1 MLDPYM
7 QYSCGYWKN
16 ASNLAEA
23 QLHKMEL
30 LAQKLKLKPGMSI
43 LDLGC
48 GFGGLAKYL
57 AENYSVSVVGCT
69 ISEEQMKFGKELCK
83 GLPVEFYLC
92 DYREMKLTK
101 KFDRV
106 VSVGFMEHVGL
117 YNYRTVYKIAEKA
130 LKPDGLFVLHTMGVN
145 SNCSIEMNRW
155 LHEHIFPNGWQP
167 KLEYLVEKAEDLFIV
182 EDIHNFG
189 ADYAPTLAQWRKNFI
204 SSWSEI
210 KKNGLYDDRFFR
222 IWVTYLSGSEA
233 FLKSR
238 SVQVYQIVY
247 SKKGLLGGYQAPR

>member
-1 MLDPYM
+1 
-7 QYSCGYWKN
+7 
-16 ASNLAEA
+16 
-23 QLHKMEL
+23 MEL

-57 AENYSVSVVGCT
+57 AENYAVSVVGCT

-117 YNYRTVYKIAEKA
+117 YNYRTVYQIAEKA
-130 LKPDGLFVLHTMGVN
+130 LTPDGLFVLHTMGVN
-145 SNCSIEMNRW
+145 SSNSFESSRW
-155 LHEHIFPNGWQP
+155 LHEHIFPNGWLP

-189 ADYAPTLAQWRKNFI
+189 ADYAPTLAEWQQNFVN
-204 SSWSEI
+204 SWPQLRA
-210 KKNGLYDDRFFR
+210 KYGDRFYR
-222 IWVTYLSGSEA
+222 IWMNYLSCCEA
-233 FLKSR
+233 ALKAR
-238 SVQVYQIVY
+238 SVQVYHIVY
-247 SKKGLLGGYQAPR
+247 SKKGLLGGYRAPR